1 MRRMAI
7 SLPAARS
14 RPGSNWACPRA
25 APLAHTVRIRR
36 KEQRGI
42 ELRLN
47 RADQRRVG
55 LDLAQRGFEFGNR
68 LRGHEVEFV
77 EQQQIS
83 G

>member
-1 MRRMAI
+1 
-7 SLPAARS
+7 
-14 RPGSNWACPRA
+14 
-25 APLAHTVRIRR
+25 V
-36 KEQRGI
+36 
-42 ELRLN
+42 N
-47 RADQRRVG
+47 RADQRCVG